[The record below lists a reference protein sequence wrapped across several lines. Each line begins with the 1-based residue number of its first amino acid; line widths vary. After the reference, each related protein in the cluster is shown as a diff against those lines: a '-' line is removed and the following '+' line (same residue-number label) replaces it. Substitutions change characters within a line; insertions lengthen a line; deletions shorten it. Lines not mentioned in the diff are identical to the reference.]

1 VPHGFLENGSP
12 VSITFCGRMYGE
24 AAVLEVARS
33 YQEATPW
40 DERHPAAFGGTAAAA
55 RGP

>member
-1 VPHGFLENGSP
+1 VPSGFQENGSP

-24 AAVLEVARS
+24 AAALQLARA

-40 DERHPAAFGGTAAAA
+40 DERQPAAFGSGAAA
-55 RGP
+55 PKP